1 MATWLQKRGLW
12 AVVVIAGLL
21 LMLGPMSLAA
31 AQDAEPF
38 GGLTA
43 LAQAAPTGQ
52 GAQGDA
58 QASTFPFLL
67 YGGAFQLLDNAG
79 GMCTGQCAFINP
91 QTGDCSCPSGY
102 TADAAARVLT
112 DAAGDGVTCGSVLY
126 ICGK

>member
-1 MATWLQKRGLW
+1 MAQWWHKQGLW

-21 LMLGPMSLAA
+21 LILGPMSLLA

-43 LAQAAPTGQ
+43 IAQAAPTGQ
-52 GAQGDA
+52 GAQSNPEVSGFA
-58 QASTFPFLL
+58 FLA

-79 GMCTGQCAFINP
+79 GVCTGQCAVINP

-102 TADAAARVLT
+102 IADAAARILT
-112 DAAGDGVTCGSVLY
+112 DAAGGGFTCGSVLY